1 MDSLSSFIFCYNA
14 VFTVVLFRCWPPKR
28 YQRKVDD
35 AISLA
40 VDYGFNLSF
49 QVNTNGVI
57 SFLVQVSQ
65 YTPDPFPLGDSRR
78 LVAPFWADVDTRN
91 GGQVFYRETTDSQLL
106 KRATN
111 DVTATF
117 VDHRKF
123 KATWLFVAT
132 WHEVAFY
139 GAGNFSPKVRLNRT
153 IIHRSNCTK
162 NHCPV
167 RKMIPGSKEK
177 NSNIHSNANVCPS
190 AWISKRSTT
199 TSL

>member
-1 MDSLSSFIFCYNA
+1 MTKRMLSI
-14 VFTVVLFRCWPPKR
+14 TRR
-28 YQRKVDD
+28 TT
-35 AISLA
+35 
-40 VDYGFNLSF
+40 
-49 QVNTNGVI
+49 VNTNGVI

-117 VDHRKF
+117 VNHRRF

-132 WHEVAFY
+132 WYEVAFY
-139 GAGNFSPKVRLNRT
+139 GAGNFSPK
-153 IIHRSNCTK
+153 
-162 NHCPV
+162 
-167 RKMIPGSKEK
+167 
-177 NSNIHSNANVCPS
+177 A
-190 AWISKRSTT
+190 STPDPR
-199 TSL
+199 

>member
-1 MDSLSSFIFCYNA
+1 M
-14 VFTVVLFRCWPPKR
+14 
-28 YQRKVDD
+28 
-35 AISLA
+35 
-40 VDYGFNLSF
+40 
-49 QVNTNGVI
+49 I

-132 WHEVAFY
+132 WYEVAFY
-139 GAGNFSPKVRLNRT
+139 GAGNFSPKVRLNLT
-153 IIHRSNCTK
+153 IIHRSNCPK
-162 NHCPV
+162 NHFPV
-167 RKMIPGSKEK
+167 RKMIPGSRET
-177 NSNIHSNANVCPS
+177 NSDINGNVNVCPYV
-190 AWISKRSTT
+190 WIITT
-199 TSL
+199 PLYMEC

>member
-1 MDSLSSFIFCYNA
+1 M
-14 VFTVVLFRCWPPKR
+14 
-28 YQRKVDD
+28 
-35 AISLA
+35 
-40 VDYGFNLSF
+40 
-49 QVNTNGVI
+49 I

-65 YTPDPFPLGDSRR
+65 YTPASFPLGDSRR

-132 WHEVAFY
+132 WYEVAFY
-139 GAGNFSPKVRLNRT
+139 GARNFTHKVKPTTR
-153 IIHRSNCTK
+153 I
-162 NHCPV
+162 
-167 RKMIPGSKEK
+167 
-177 NSNIHSNANVCPS
+177 
-190 AWISKRSTT
+190 KRDK
-199 TSL
+199 L